1 MWGYTTLPIRE
12 GFARMQGDVGQT
24 NRDFPIAFL
33 GQDGLV
39 VVNFGLL
46 AGREATQ
53 AEIDRLADALR
64 HAGAAPDMTITAARR
79 QDFGRG
85 IEAVSHQVHVDVRG
99 AAVAAVEEV
108 CSEWAVACA
117 DERSV
122 DPLA

>member
-1 MWGYTTLPIRE
+1 
-12 GFARMQGDVGQT
+12 MQRDLDHPDA
-24 NRDFPIAFL
+24 DFPIAFD
-33 GQDGLV
+33 GPDGLV

-64 HAGAAPDMTITAARR
+64 QAGAAPDMTITAARR

-99 AAVAAVEEV
+99 APVSSVEAI

-117 DERSV
+117 EERSI
-122 DPLA
+122 DPFV